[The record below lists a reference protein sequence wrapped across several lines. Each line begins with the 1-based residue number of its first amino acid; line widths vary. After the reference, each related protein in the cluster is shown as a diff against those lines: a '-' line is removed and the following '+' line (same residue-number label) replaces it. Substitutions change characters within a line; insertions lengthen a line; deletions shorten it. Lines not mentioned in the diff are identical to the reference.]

1 MSGFIH
7 FAVHAAT
14 KMAQE
19 AADAERYAFRWWHVP
34 LIIISVILGTILRD
48 WLFRNKGKP
57 PHLPW

>member
-1 MSGFIH
+1 MNGLIYL
-7 FAVHAAT
+7 AVHAAT

-19 AADAERYAFRWWHVP
+19 AAEAEQPEFRWWHVP
-34 LIIISVILGTILRD
+34 LIIVSVIVGAILRD